1 MRITNKKNLPEW
13 FSLEKYKEISGM
25 SDYDFINQIIYRV
38 FDSLDGFDK
47 EKDYFDKVIK
57 SGGFNQL
64 DTEEKEQNELNL
76 GPHQLIASDLAVEPL
91 RLTDIFYMYHLMDRQ
106 DIIPTAAE
114 ERDIDAKAFN
124 THFNV
129 MGKRFR
135 RDEIHCSLDLSYS
148 DDIILTSIKKMLP
161 IWREQLGIEIDVSSE
176 SPVKTSWAINRQKL
190 ISYNAFALYDLMR
203 WQKISGSKITKSVL
217 AAALYPNG
225 EHGETAITQTIKGY
239 VEKIFSKNYVEF
251 LLAKR
256 HENGVEPIL

>member
-1 MRITNKKNLPEW
+1 MRINNKKDLPEW

-25 SDYDFINQIIYRV
+25 SDYDFINQIVYRV

-47 EKDYFDKVIK
+47 EKCYFDSVIK
-57 SGGFNQL
+57 VGGFNQL
-64 DTEEKEQNELNL
+64 DAEEEGQNELTP
-76 GPHQLIASDLAVEPL
+76 GPHRLIASDLAVEPL
-91 RLTDIFYMYHLMDRQ
+91 RLTDVFYMFHLMERQ
-106 DIIPTAAE
+106 GVIPITPE
-114 ERDIDAKAFN
+114 DRDIASKAFN

-129 MGKRFR
+129 MGKGFR
-135 RDEIHCSLDLSYS
+135 SDEIHCSLNLSYS
-148 DDIILTSIKKMLP
+148 DDIILTSIKRMLP
-161 IWREQLGIEIDVSSE
+161 IWRKQLGIKADVSSE
-176 SPVKTSWAINRQKL
+176 SPVKTSWAINRQKI

-203 WQKISGSKITKSVL
+203 WQRISGRKITKSVL

-256 HENGVEPIL
+256 HENGSEPIL